1 MACIPASV
9 NLLRY
14 LSIFQFYGV
23 LVIML
28 VKVGVDT
35 IKYITIFFFC
45 SFGFGLCYMGLFP
58 EIYNFSQSSLT
69 AFSMFDFAVG
79 NFNQTIFDDSPYEHV
94 GKILT
99 VIFVVITL
107 IIIFNLLIAR
117 MADTYAKIDEKA
129 FYQWAKAMAKN
140 GRSFMLLQERSPFS
154 MLPPPFNV
162 IPALVYPIHF
172 WSIRRAR
179 KRISKSLLAPKR
191 LNPLSTRVENG
202 VSSKKSIELGRSG
215 TENGV
220 SKSFKASLTPAVY
233 LKDFKENYY
242 TLSIAGTLSDWIL
255 K

>member
-1 MACIPASV
+1 
-9 NLLRY
+9 
-14 LSIFQFYGV
+14 
-23 LVIML
+23 ML

-140 GRSFMLLQERSPFS
+140 GRSLCSCKNDL
-154 MLPPPFNV
+154 
-162 IPALVYPIHF
+162 HF
-172 WSIRRAR
+172 
-179 KRISKSLLAPKR
+179 LCCHL
-191 LNPLSTRVENG
+191 LSTSFPHWFILFTFGAYVELEKG
-202 VSSKKSIELGRSG
+202 
-215 TENGV
+215 
-220 SKSFKASLTPAVY
+220 Y
-233 LKDFKENYY
+233 LKVFLPRKD
-242 TLSIAGTLSDWIL
+242 
-255 K
+255 